1 MEFLLDFLPIIIY
14 ILLIVLISICIY
26 FVVKAIKVTE
36 KVEVLL
42 ENVEGKIS
50 SLDAFFNIIDFTTE
64 KISVISE
71 RLVDGVISLVHKLFH
86 KRKDEDYE

>member
-36 KVEVLL
+36 KVEFLL